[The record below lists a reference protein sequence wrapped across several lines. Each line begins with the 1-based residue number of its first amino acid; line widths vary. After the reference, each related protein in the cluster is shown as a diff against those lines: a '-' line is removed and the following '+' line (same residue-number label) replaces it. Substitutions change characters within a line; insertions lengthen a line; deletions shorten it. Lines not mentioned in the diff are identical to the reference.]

1 MSKENLIE
9 LTSWQNNNLKLIKG
23 IGLIWAI
30 VCGIICYFLIDYKV
44 LFLIGYIFFLT
55 NAIYFPKYLV
65 KIKVIQLS
73 FWLKKLFLKLNNII
87 IAFILFSGII
97 GVVAIFFKIL
107 LKKSNKLAYQ
117 SQVLRKTK
125 IIGQKNK
132 SFFKEEDQF
141 ADLISK
147 YC

>member
-9 LTSWQNNNLKLIKG
+9 LTSWQNNNLKVIKG

-30 VCGIICYFLIDYKV
+30 VCGIICYFFIDYQV
-44 LFLIGYIFFLT
+44 LFLVGYIFFLT